1 MLHHNNS
8 DGALAKTVF
17 GADGWGI
24 STKAKERAIAWE
36 MVKKLASAT
45 SEQQAAA
52 LGVAIPARRTVAE
65 SPEFLAQP
73 QHASLFYQTLSY
85 AAPVQAPANYS
96 VIEQIL
102 FKHLGQVLA
111 DEVKPE
117 EALQDANEE
126 LSAAL
131 KQPAAV
137 TH

>member
-1 MLHHNNS
+1 
-8 DGALAKTVF
+8 
-17 GADGWGI
+17 
-24 STKAKERAIAWE
+24 
-36 MVKKLASAT
+36 
-45 SEQQAAA
+45 
-52 LGVAIPARRTVAE
+52 
-65 SPEFLAQP
+65 LAQP

-117 EALQDANEE
+117 EALQAANEE